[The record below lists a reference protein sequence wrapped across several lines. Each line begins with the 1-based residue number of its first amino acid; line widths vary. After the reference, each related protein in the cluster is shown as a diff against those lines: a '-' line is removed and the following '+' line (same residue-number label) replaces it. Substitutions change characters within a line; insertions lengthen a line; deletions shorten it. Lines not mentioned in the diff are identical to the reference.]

1 MCVFWMLPR
10 IDGIHLF
17 QSFFGY
23 TIPAMPSRLLT
34 CVFLAISSAIA
45 ADLEIAGDILPMSAS
60 ASKASGSIRLKNK
73 SQSSMTI
80 RLRAGKWENSLAGST
95 AGPVAMTFSETPAG
109 KRLPEYQGK
118 LSSGAIR
125 ELWVEVTGAN
135 APGITNILLFNDGDQ
150 AGSLE
155 VLRLDVPFSVK
166 MDPAMSEILVA
177 HGEDSHFRLIN
188 EDSASYR
195 VSWQLEF
202 PGGQTYSG
210 HDEVV
215 PAKGFTRVT
224 IHTADKRPFGEWSW
238 TLGLLKDDI
247 QDGILTLRF
256 QPKASDPKAEAI
268 AAQPSGAPSHVLHAS
283 TRLRFFPNIGG
294 ILNNATLI
302 LFLFLGALTSLV
314 LKLWLPN
321 TRRKLKLKED
331 LELLGRQIADVSSRV
346 GARPTVILRVQQK
359 RLLDLL
365 NPKLAGGR
373 WTLSPDF
380 EDVAKQCEAS
390 TVRLSKQV
398 ELIRSL
404 DRSAARLAAL
414 MPKPLPPSLLDHIDN
429 GIERI
434 VSLAMPLE
442 ADEEALRALQTDVAQ
457 IAAYVQQMEQFN
469 TVFRQDV
476 RRRLTDAIAF
486 FTPLLQLQTAVQG
499 GGPAGAAV
507 APSQLAPVVQR
518 IREDLPATFEVL
530 SRMDALSAD
539 MSFDTLV
546 EIDAD
551 VFKLSLIRRYVNLN
565 PDLDQADPRVSSIA
579 RMYPDLLRFLGLR
592 SWDALRTARNLIG
605 QAEQALYRGD
615 VEDAIRNRRAYIW
628 RDRQVIRPYMPVE
641 FSLRFDRDALNQASA
656 REEYGCV
663 WELRHP
669 GPGSR
674 RLISRIWGWISRIW
688 SRLRSPALPRPLAP
702 AEDLRQDVE
711 GPTSAGA
718 PSLPS
723 PGVPG
728 PAVPP
733 IVLAKHCWTISQYF
747 PSSGQHTMAVTFED
761 WMGLPLVDAQSKPLP
776 PITRTFSVESRA
788 MDRAGPRLRLELVCM
803 LLALAPAI
811 FALLTAAQGQV
822 NKAEWYT
829 ALGAVF
835 ALGFGV
841 DTLKNLLTQK

>member
-1 MCVFWMLPR
+1 
-10 IDGIHLF
+10 
-17 QSFFGY
+17 
-23 TIPAMPSRLLT
+23 MPSRLLT
-34 CVFLAISSAIA
+34 CVFLAIAPAIA
-45 ADLEIAGDILPMSAS
+45 ADLEIAGDILPMSAG

-80 RLRAGKWENSLAGST
+80 RLRAGKWENSLAGSA
-95 AGPVAMTFSETPAG
+95 AGPVAMTFSETQGG
-109 KRLPEYQGK
+109 KRLPEYRGK
-118 LSSGAIR
+118 LSPDANK
-125 ELWVEVTGAN
+125 ELWVEVTGAS
-135 APGITNILLFNDGDQ
+135 APGMTKILLFNDGDQ
-150 AGSLE
+150 AGSVE
-155 VLRLDVPFSVK
+155 VLRLDVPLPVK

-177 HGEDSHFRLIN
+177 RGEDSHLRLIN

-202 PGGQTYSG
+202 PGGQTYNG

-215 PAKGFTRVT
+215 AAKGFTRVT
-224 IHTADKRPFGEWSW
+224 IHTADKRPFGKWSW

-247 QDGILTLRF
+247 QDAILTIRF
-256 QPKASDPKAEAI
+256 QPKPTDPKAEAM
-268 AAQPSGAPSHVLHAS
+268 ADQPSGAPFHVLHAS

-302 LFLFLGALTSLV
+302 LFLFLGAATSLG

-414 MPKPLPPSLLDHIDN
+414 MPKPLPPSLLDHIDS

-442 ADEEALRALQTDVAQ
+442 ADDESLRALETDVAQ
-457 IAAYVQQMEQFN
+457 IATCVQQMEQFN

-476 RRRLTDAIAF
+476 QRRLKDAIKI
-486 FTPLLQLQTAVQG
+486 FTPLLQPPALVQD
-499 GGPAGAAV
+499 GGPAGPAV
-507 APSQLAPVVQR
+507 APSHLAPVVQR
-518 IREDLPATFEVL
+518 IRQDLPATFEVL
-530 SRMDALSAD
+530 NRDSLPEDV
-539 MSFDTLV
+539 SFDTLV
-546 EIDAD
+546 QIDAD
-551 VFKLSLIRRYVNLN
+551 VFKLCLIRRYVQLN
-565 PDLDQADPRVSSIA
+565 PDLNQADPKVSSIA

-615 VEDAIRNRRAYIW
+615 VEDAIRNRRAYVW

-663 WELRHP
+663 WERQDQ

-674 RLISRIWGWISRIW
+674 HLLSRKWGWISRIW
-688 SRLRSPALPRPLAP
+688 RRLRSPALPRPLGS
-702 AEDLRQDVE
+702 AEDLRQYVE

-718 PSLPS
+718 PPLPS
-723 PGVPG
+723 TRLPG
-728 PAVPP
+728 PTVPP

-747 PSSGQHTMAVTFED
+747 PSAGQYTMAVTFED
-761 WMGLPLVDAQSKPLP
+761 WMGLPLVDYQKVPLP
-776 PITRTFSVESRA
+776 PITTTFSVESRA
-788 MDRAGPRLRLELVCM
+788 MDRTGPRLRLELVCM

-841 DTLKNLLTQK
+841 DTLNNLLTQK